1 MRKLLR
7 VTVPAMLGLMLL
19 VIGSST
25 VVTAGA
31 FAIVPEIDA
40 TTGISALALLAGA
53 TLVIRGR
60 RQK

>member
-25 VVTAGA
+25 VVTAA
-31 FAIVPEIDA
+31 VNVVPEVDA